1 MITAAEGGAGI
12 LIPVW
17 QEIVIGAIAFGLLC
31 FVLMK
36 FVFPRMEKTFEAR
49 VDAIEGGIER
59 AERAQEEA
67 NQTLEE
73 YRRKLA
79 SAQEEAAGIRDEAR
93 ADAVAAKEE
102 ILVSAR
108 EEANRIIAAGHANV
122 EASRQQ
128 LVRELRGEVGN
139 LAVDLAGKIISQR
152 LSDDADIER
161 TVDQFLTEMSDDT
174 AGEASGAR

>member
-1 MITAAEGGAGI
+1 MILAAEEGGAQI
-12 LIPVW
+12 LFPIW
-17 QEIVIGAIAFGLLC
+17 QEILVGAIAFGLLC

-36 FVFPRMEKTFEAR
+36 FVFPMMEKTFEAR

-79 SAQEEAAGIRDEAR
+79 AAQEEAAAIRDEAR

-108 EEANRIIAAGHANV
+108 EEANRVIAAGHAQV

-128 LVRELRGEVGN
+128 LVRELRNDVGN
-139 LAVDLAGKIISQR
+139 LAVDLAGKIIGQR
-152 LSDDADIER
+152 LAGDADTTA
-161 TVDQFLTEMSDDT
+161 TVDQFLSQLADDT
-174 AGEASGAR
+174 AETSGAR

>member
-1 MITAAEGGAGI
+1 MIQAAEGGTAI
-12 LIPVW
+12 LFPIW
-17 QEIVIGAIAFGLLC
+17 QEMVVGAVAFGLLL

-79 SAQEEAAGIRDEAR
+79 TAQEEAAAIRDEAR

-108 EEANRIIAAGHANV
+108 EEANRIIAAGHSQI

-139 LAVDLAGKIISQR
+139 LAVDLAGKIIGQR
-152 LSDDADIER
+152 LAGDADTTA
-161 TVDQFLTEMSDDT
+161 TVDQFLAQIADET
-174 AGEASGAR
+174 AEASGAR

>member
-1 MITAAEGGAGI
+1 MIHAAEGGAGI
-12 LIPVW
+12 LFPIW
-17 QEIVIGAIAFGLLC
+17 QEMLVGAIAFGLLC

-36 FVFPRMEKTFEAR
+36 FVFPHMEKTFEAR

-79 SAQEEAAGIRDEAR
+79 AAQEEAAAIRDEAR
-93 ADAVAAKEE
+93 TDAVAAKEE

-108 EEANRIIAAGHANV
+108 EEANRIIAAGHAQV

-128 LVRELRGEVGN
+128 LVRELRSEVGN
-139 LAVDLAGKIISQR
+139 LAVDLAGKIIGQR
-152 LSDDADIER
+152 LAGDADTTA
-161 TVDQFLTEMSDDT
+161 TVDQFLSQIADET
-174 AGEASGAR
+174 AETSGAR

>member
-1 MITAAEGGAGI
+1 MILAEEGGAAI
-12 LIPVW
+12 LFPIW
-17 QEIVIGAIAFGLLC
+17 QEMLVGAIAFGLLC

-59 AERAQEEA
+59 AETAQEEA

-73 YRRKLA
+73 YRRKLEG
-79 SAQEEAAGIRDEAR
+79 AQSEAAAIRDEAR

-108 EEANRIIAAGHANV
+108 EEANRIIAAGHAQI

-128 LVRELRGEVGN
+128 LVRELRSEVGN
-139 LAVDLAGKIISQR
+139 LAVDLAGKIIGQR
-152 LSDDADIER
+152 LADDASTTE
-161 TVDQFLTEMSDDT
+161 TVDQFLAQMETES
-174 AGEASGAR
+174 SGAR

>member
-1 MITAAEGGAGI
+1 MIHAAEGGTQI
-12 LIPVW
+12 LFPIW
-17 QEIVIGAIAFGLLC
+17 QEILVGAIAFGLLC

-36 FVFPRMEKTFEAR
+36 FVFPLMEKTFEAR

-79 SAQEEAAGIRDEAR
+79 TAQDEAAGIRDEAR

-108 EEANRIIAAGHANV
+108 EEANRIIAAGHAQI

-128 LVRELRGEVGN
+128 LVRELRSEVGN
-139 LAVDLAGKIISQR
+139 LAVDLAGKIIGQR
-152 LSDDADIER
+152 LADDADTTA
-161 TVDQFLTEMSDDT
+161 TVDQFLSQIADET
-174 AGEASGAR
+174 AETSGAR

>member
-1 MITAAEGGAGI
+1 MIHAAEGGSEI
-12 LIPVW
+12 LFPIW
-17 QEIVIGAIAFGLLC
+17 QEIVVGAIAFGLLC

-67 NQTLEE
+67 DQTLEE

-79 SAQEEAAGIRDEAR
+79 GAQEEAAAIRDEAR
-93 ADAVAAKEE
+93 ADAIAAKEE

-128 LVRELRGEVGN
+128 LIRELRGEVGN
-139 LAVDLAGKIISQR
+139 LAVDLAGKIIGQR
-152 LSDDADIER
+152 LAGETATEQ
-161 TVDQFLTEMSDDT
+161 TVDRFLAELNDET
-174 AGEASGAR
+174 ANEASGAR

>member
-1 MITAAEGGAGI
+1 MIHAAEGGTAI
-12 LIPVW
+12 LFPVW
-17 QEIVIGAIAFGLLC
+17 QEIVVGAVAFGLLC

-36 FVFPRMEKTFEAR
+36 FVFPRMEKTFQAR

-59 AERAQEEA
+59 AELAQEEA

-79 SAQEEAAGIRDEAR
+79 TAQEEAAAIRDEAR

-102 ILVSAR
+102 ILNTAR
-108 EEANRIIAAGHANV
+108 DEANRIIAAGHAQV

-128 LVRELRGEVGN
+128 LVRELRSEVGN
-139 LAVDLAGKIISQR
+139 LAVDLAGKIIGQR
-152 LSDDADIER
+152 LADDASTEA
-161 TVDQFLTEMSDDT
+161 TVDQFLRELSDDST
-174 AGEASGAR
+174 AASGAR

>member
-1 MITAAEGGAGI
+1 MIQAAEGGSGI
-12 LIPVW
+12 LFPIW
-17 QEIVIGAIAFGLLC
+17 QEIVIGAVAFALLC
-31 FVLMK
+31 FVLAK

-67 NQTLEE
+67 DQTLEE

-79 SAQEEAAGIRDEAR
+79 SAQDEAAAIRDEAR

-128 LVRELRGEVGN
+128 LIRELRGEVGN
-139 LAVDLAGKIISQR
+139 LAVDLAGKIIGQR
-152 LSDDADIER
+152 LAGEAATEQ
-161 TVDQFLTEMSDDT
+161 TVDQFLAQLSDDG
-174 AGEASGAR
+174 ASEASGAR

>member
-1 MITAAEGGAGI
+1 MIHAAEGGAGI
-12 LIPVW
+12 LFPIW
-17 QEIVIGAIAFGLLC
+17 QEMLVGAIAFGLLC
-31 FVLMK
+31 FVLIK
-36 FVFPRMEKTFEAR
+36 FVFPRMEKTFEER

-79 SAQEEAAGIRDEAR
+79 TAQEEAAAIRDEAR

-108 EEANRIIAAGHANV
+108 EEANRVIAAGHAQV

-128 LVRELRGEVGN
+128 LVRELRSEIGT
-139 LAVDLAGKIISQR
+139 LAVDLSEKIIGQR
-152 LSDDADIER
+152 LAGDADTTA
-161 TVDQFLTEMSDDT
+161 TVDQFLAQVADET
-174 AGEASGAR
+174 AETSGAR

>member
-1 MITAAEGGAGI
+1 MIHAAGGGTEI
-12 LIPVW
+12 LFPIW
-17 QEIVIGAIAFGLLC
+17 QEILVGAIAFGLLC

-36 FVFPRMEKTFEAR
+36 FVFPMMEKTFEAR

-79 SAQEEAAGIRDEAR
+79 TAQDEAAAIRDEAR

-102 ILVSAR
+102 ILISAR
-108 EEANRIIAAGHANV
+108 EEANRVIAAGHSQI

-128 LVRELRGEVGN
+128 LVRELRNEVGN
-139 LAVDLAGKIISQR
+139 LAVDLAGKIIGQR
-152 LSDDADIER
+152 LAGDADTTA
-161 TVDQFLTEMSDDT
+161 TVDQFLAQIADET
-174 AGEASGAR
+174 AETSGAR

>member
-1 MITAAEGGAGI
+1 MIHAAEGGAGI

-17 QEIVIGAIAFGLLC
+17 QEIVVGAIAFGLLC
-31 FVLMK
+31 YVLMK

-59 AERAQEEA
+59 AERAQEDA
-67 NQTLEE
+67 DRTLEE

-79 SAQEEAAGIRDEAR
+79 GAQEEAAAIRDEAR

-102 ILVSAR
+102 ILTGAR
-108 EEANRIIAAGHANV
+108 EEANRIIAAGHAQV

-128 LVRELRGEVGN
+128 LVRELRSEVGN

-152 LSDDADIER
+152 LADDDSVER
-161 TVDQFLTEMSDDT
+161 TVDQFLAEMSDEP
-174 AGEASGAR
+174 EASGAR

>member
-1 MITAAEGGAGI
+1 MIQAAEGGSGI
-12 LIPVW
+12 LFPIW
-17 QEIVIGAIAFGLLC
+17 QEIVVGAIAFGLLC

-79 SAQEEAAGIRDEAR
+79 GAQEEAAAIRDEAR
-93 ADAVAAKEE
+93 ADAIAAKEE

-108 EEANRIIAAGHANV
+108 EEANRIIAAGHAQV

-128 LVRELRGEVGN
+128 LVRELRSDVGN
-139 LAVDLAGKIISQR
+139 LAVDLAGKIIGQR
-152 LSDDADIER
+152 LAGDASTEQ
-161 TVDQFLTEMSDDT
+161 TVDQFLAQLTDDT
-174 AGEASGAR
+174 AEASGAR

>member
-1 MITAAEGGAGI
+1 MIQAAEGSAI
-12 LIPVW
+12 LFPIW
-17 QEIVIGAIAFGLLC
+17 QEIVVGAIAFGLLC

-36 FVFPRMEKTFEAR
+36 FVFPIMEKTFEAR

-79 SAQEEAAGIRDEAR
+79 TAQDEAAAIRDEAR

-108 EEANRIIAAGHANV
+108 EEANRVIAAGHAQI

-128 LVRELRGEVGN
+128 LVRELRNEVGN
-139 LAVDLAGKIISQR
+139 LAVDLAGKIIGQR
-152 LSDDADIER
+152 LADDAATTA
-161 TVDQFLTEMSDDT
+161 TVDQFLSQIADETTET
-174 AGEASGAR
+174 SGAR